1 MFFRVNRIVAPGDSL
16 IYYDTLELK
25 GESIN
30 LNIVRLQWTIPPLIY
45 NNTTNGNK
53 GDVYEGYDAD
63 RIDNN
68 RDTVTIFFR
77 KESSS
82 INELNNQE
90 LLLFPNPFEH
100 ELNFQSSVEK
110 IDIFNNYG
118 ELICSKRNTSKK
130 MNYGFLAMGQYMCV
144 LNLSSGELLY
154 VKLIKLE

>member
-1 MFFRVNRIVAPGDSL
+1 
-16 IYYDTLELK
+16 
-25 GESIN
+25 
-30 LNIVRLQWTIPPLIY
+30 
-45 NNTTNGNK
+45 
-53 GDVYEGYDAD
+53 
-63 RIDNN
+63 
-68 RDTVTIFFR
+68 
-77 KESSS
+77 
-82 INELNNQE
+82 

-130 MNYGFLAMGQYMCV
+130 MNYGFFAMGQYMCV